1 MAREGI
7 MIFTG
12 IFICIIMAG
21 FFAGVETGLL
31 AADQL
36 SLFIKKEKRLLY
48 ARAAHFLIIKPERL
62 LSTTLIGTNIAVV
75 TAAVL
80 IKSYFVKMGYP
91 LWLSWPSS
99 LLLSIIL
106 LIFSEII
113 PKSFFRQHADTLSVR
128 CAPLLTIFYFFFIPL
143 SFFLNRIV
151 TLLLIIFRQRQVK
164 RLPRSREDLRLLM
177 KLICRESGIQITGQR
192 IIDDIFD
199 FKETMAREVM
209 IPFYR
214 VPVCSVTCTVKEIIT
229 FYMER
234 KSRFIPAF
242 AERADNVVG
251 IIDMDKAVTVQA
263 ASINDIMKKAIYYPE
278 TKKIPDL
285 LQSMI
290 QRNEDVVFL
299 VDEYG
304 GISGMISRDDIASEI
319 VGYIPEE
326 NRKQGKDIEIVSKNV
341 IHVSGTTDLEDLLNE
356 TGIRIEKGNYDT
368 VGGFLCSRTGEIP
381 REGTTFNEKGLSFT
395 ILSRDERHIKRIE
408 IRRIKKD
415 EA

>member
-1 MAREGI
+1 

-12 IFICIIMAG
+12 IFICIVMAG

-36 SLFIKKEKRLLY
+36 SLFIKKEKRLFH
-48 ARAAHFLIIKPERL
+48 ARAAHFLLIKPERL

-80 IKSYFVKMGYP
+80 LKSYLVTLGFP
-91 LWLSWPSS
+91 LWLSWPGS
-99 LLLSIIL
+99 LLLCIVL

-128 CAPLLTIFYFFFIPL
+128 CAPLLIIFYFLFIPL
-143 SFFLNRIV
+143 SFFLNMII
-151 TLLLIIFRQRQVK
+151 TLLLIVFRQRQVK
-164 RLPRSREDLRLLM
+164 RLPHSREDLRLLM
-177 KLICRESGIQITGQR
+177 KLICKESGIQLTGQR

-209 IPFYR
+209 IPFYQ
-214 VPVCSVTCTVKEIIT
+214 VPVCSVTCTIKEIIT
-229 FYMER
+229 FYMES
-234 KSRFIPAF
+234 KSRFIPVF
-242 AERADNVVG
+242 IDRSDNVAG
-251 IIDMDKAVTVQA
+251 IIDMDKAVTIQA
-263 ASINDIMKKAIYYPE
+263 ATVYDIMKKAIYYPE

-290 QRNEDVVFL
+290 QRNEEVVFL

-304 GISGMISRDDIASEI
+304 AISGIISRDAIASEI

-326 NRKQGKDIEIVSKNV
+326 NRKQGKDIEIMPKNV
-341 IHVSGTTDLEDLLNE
+341 IHVSGTTDLEDLFNE
-356 TGIRIEKGNYDT
+356 TGIRIDKGNYDT
-368 VGGFLCSRTGEIP
+368 VGGFICTKTGEIP
-381 REGTTFNEKGLSFT
+381 QEGMTFNERGFTFT

-415 EA
+415 ET